1 MGKNKTTFPQERCD
15 YWIYEWL
22 RENAASPQRG
32 LTWVCEADVP
42 PLPVQ
47 SFIVL
52 LQLCPQETQQRNYEE
67 KKYCKKKKPIRVC
80 LTPEQ
85 TVKLEEKQTF
95 LQRFQR
101 NQPKRHLTF
110 NLHDRDSLFV
120 LGSHNGIINI
130 GRE

>member
-67 KKYCKKKKPIRVC
+67 KKKYCKKIKNKKKTYPCLFNTRADSEIRRK
-80 LTPEQ
+80 TNISPE
-85 TVKLEEKQTF
+85 VPEKSTKTA
-95 LQRFQR
+95 
-101 NQPKRHLTF
+101 PH
-110 NLHDRDSLFV
+110 
-120 LGSHNGIINI
+120 I
-130 GRE
+130 